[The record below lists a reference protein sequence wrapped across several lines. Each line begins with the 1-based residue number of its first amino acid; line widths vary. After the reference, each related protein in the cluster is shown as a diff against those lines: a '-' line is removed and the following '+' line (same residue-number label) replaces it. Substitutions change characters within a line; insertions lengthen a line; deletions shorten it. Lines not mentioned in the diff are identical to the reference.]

1 MPVDELNEN
10 MEANEALVEEPKTI
24 GALLLL
30 ATKAK
35 DPPKE
40 NLVDFEPNIGD
51 LVVCQLELNK
61 LELLVGALKKKMH
74 VVNVEGDITDEDAIS
89 SFFNESPTK

>member
-1 MPVDELNEN
+1 M
-10 MEANEALVEEPKTI
+10 
-24 GALLLL
+24 LL

-61 LELLVGALKKKMH
+61 LELLARALKKKML
-74 VVNVEGDITDEDAIS
+74 VVDVEADTTDEDAIS
-89 SFFNESPTK
+89 SFFN

>member
-1 MPVDELNEN
+1 MLVDELSEN

-40 NLVDFEPNIGD
+40 NPVDFEPNIGD

-61 LELLVGALKKKMH
+61 LELLVGALKEKMH
-74 VVNVEGDITDEDAIS
+74 VVNVEGDTTDEDAIS
-89 SFFNESPTK
+89 SFFNKSPTK

>member
-30 ATKAK
+30 ATEAK

-40 NLVDFEPNIGD
+40 NPVDFEPNIGD

-61 LELLVGALKKKMH
+61 LELLVGALKEKML
-74 VVNVEGDITDEDAIS
+74 NVESDTTDEDAIS

>member
-1 MPVDELNEN
+1 M
-10 MEANEALVEEPKTI
+10 
-24 GALLLL
+24 LL

-61 LELLVGALKKKMH
+61 LELLVGALKEKMH